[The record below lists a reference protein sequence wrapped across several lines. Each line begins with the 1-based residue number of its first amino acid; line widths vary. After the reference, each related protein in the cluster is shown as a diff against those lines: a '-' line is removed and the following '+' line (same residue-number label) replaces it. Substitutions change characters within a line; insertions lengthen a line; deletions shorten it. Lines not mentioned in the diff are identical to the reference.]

1 MGGAGGGAALGSAQR
16 GTTFGPNLLCWLRSN
31 SRTLE
36 RDFSW
41 SGLCI
46 EASSE
51 YIPALRAIR
60 SCTIVEAV
68 VSASSSPM
76 KFNDGGVAGHIGSM
90 GRTVQPRTFASI
102 LQSVRAPATI
112 DYLSLDVE
120 GHEEQ
125 VMVTFPFD
133 THPIS
138 VLTVERPPAELA
150 KQLLGHGLRYVC
162 DSGAFGD
169 ELWAHVD
176 LLARRPRLMASIIE
190 KGKPD
195 EISQS
200 GRVQGEPRDARRQ
213 ASKGTRRQ
221 CHDLVNELGA
231 PPPCVA

>member
-1 MGGAGGGAALGSAQR
+1 MCGGCNAGGAHS
-16 GTTFGPNLLCWLRSN
+16 GTIGPQPLLCWHRSN

-41 SGLCI
+41 NGLCI

-51 YIPALRAIR
+51 YIPVLRAIR
-60 SCTIVEAV
+60 SCAVVEAV
-68 VSASSSPM
+68 VSASSIPI
-76 KFNDGGVAGHIGSM
+76 KFNDGGVGGHVGSM

-102 LQSVRAPATI
+102 LHNVRAPPTI

-125 VMVTFPFD
+125 VMETFPFD
-133 THPIS
+133 THRIS
-138 VLTVERPPAELA
+138 VLTVERPPAKLA
-150 KQLLGHGLRYVC
+150 KQLLGHSLRYVC

-176 LLARRPRLMASIIE
+176 VLARRPRLMASTE
-190 KGKPD
+190 TGTAQRKPD
-195 EISQS
+195 DGMS
-200 GRVQGEPRDARRQ
+200 GRGQELHRK
-213 ASKGTRRQ
+213 ASKGTKRQ
-221 CHDLVNELGA
+221 CRDLENELGA